1 MRVLLTSRA
10 SYDPPRGGST
20 RSNLIWLRELARRG
34 HECHV
39 VAAGDRDLESDG
51 IRLHAARTPEEQTSL
66 FERVLHDL
74 QPDRVLVSSEDLSHV
89 LLRRALALAPGQV
102 AWLAHTPQ
110 FFPFGPESWNAEPDG
125 SELVQRA
132 AGLVAIG
139 HYMGD
144 YIELHAGATATVI
157 HPPIYGD
164 GPFERFD
171 AFMGGAVT
179 MINPCAVKGI
189 SIFTG
194 VAGALPGVNFAA
206 LPGWGTTAED
216 LRTLAALPNITIAG
230 ACPDIR
236 DLLRGVSVLLMPSL
250 WYEGF
255 GLIVMEA
262 MLRGIPV
269 IASDSGGLLEA
280 KQGTGYVIPVQPIRV
295 YEQAWDE
302 RHMPRAVLPEQDVAQ
317 WAEAVSRLTS
327 NREAWREES
336 DRSRAAA
343 LEFVSSIDR
352 GALER
357 FLLDLHPASAEPLPA
372 RHDLT
377 PAKRELLLKRLRG
390 AGKES

>member
-20 RSNLIWLRELARRG
+20 RSNLVWLRELARRG

-39 VAAGDRDLESDG
+39 VAAGERDLRSP
-51 IRLHAARTPEEQTSL
+51 IMRLHVARTPEEQTAL
-66 FERVLHDL
+66 FEQALHHL
-74 QPDRVLVSSEDLSHV
+74 EPDRVLVSSEDLSHI
-89 LLRRALALAPGQV
+89 LLRRALALAADRV
-102 AWLAHTPQ
+102 VWLAHTPQ

-125 SELVQRA
+125 VGLVRRA
-132 AGLVAIG
+132 AGVVAIG
-139 HYMGD
+139 HQMAQ
-144 YIELHAGATATVI
+144 YIERHAGVRPAVI

-171 AFMGGAVT
+171 TFADGAAT

-194 VAGALPGVNFAA
+194 LARALPHVSFTA
-206 LPGWGTTAED
+206 LPGWGTTSDD
-216 LRTLAALPNITIAG
+216 LCTLASLPNVTITAPC
-230 ACPDIR
+230 ADISE
-236 DLLRGVSVLLMPSL
+236 LLRRTSVLLMPSL

-269 IASDSGGLLEA
+269 IASDSGGLKEA
-280 KQGTGYVIPVQPIRV
+280 KQGTAYVIPVQPIPA

-302 RHMPRAVLPEQDVAQ
+302 RHMPRAVLPEQDLTP
-317 WAEAVSRLTS
+317 WLEAMRKLTS
-327 NREAWREES
+327 DSAAWREES

-343 LEFVSSIDR
+343 IKFVASIDA

-357 FLLDLHPASAEPLPA
+357 FLLDLRPVTADPLPA
-372 RHDLT
+372 RRELT

-390 AGKES
+390 VGKDS